1 MYLWLLIFWT
11 QAHKE
16 ERFLFPAYPLI
27 VLAGALALDT
37 TQRLIQVGVFIQT
50 QFYLSKT
57 KIEMENQN
65 GTFLVV
71 NCSTIGKLKKEM
83 VLSV

>member
-50 QFYLSKT
+50 TFYPSKT
-57 KIEMENQN
+57 KIENQN

-71 NCSTIGKLKKEM
+71 NCSTIGKLKKRIGI
-83 VLSV
+83 